1 MLSQTNTNDAD
12 AMRAFDSGDGTPT
25 GSLRDASRV
34 NSPNRDLGA
43 RRVCQKCGEKYYDL
57 ERTPIICPNP
67 ECGAEFDP
75 EVLLKSRRIKLQ
87 ATSKSDSKLHT
98 ISGATSGGDSGTTSG
113 ADAAD
118 ASSDSDADLAED
130 YDGDSGV
137 DATDMPPVTNK
148 SDDSD
153 GDE

>member
-1 MLSQTNTNDAD
+1 MLSQTNANDATD
-12 AMRAFDSGDGTPT
+12 ASDMRAFDSGDDSGGIPT
-25 GSLRDASRV
+25 GSLRDASRAD
-34 NSPNRDLGA
+34 SPNRDLGA

-57 ERTPIICPNP
+57 SKAPIICPNP

-87 ATSKSDSKLHT
+87 ATSKSDSKPVA
-98 ISGATSGGDSGTTSG
+98 SGATSG

-118 ASSDSDADLAED
+118 ASSESDADLGEE

-137 DATDMPPVTNK
+137 DATDMPPVTSNT
-148 SDDSD
+148 SDND